1 MNFLDEDKIKYIKW
15 GLLFFVFFS
24 LMSINCYQ
32 VYLLSREED
41 NNDIILENEVKE
53 EVVVDKKEEVTE
65 KVKVDIKGAIKKP
78 GVYELDSNSI
88 INDVIK
94 LAGGLKTNASTK
106 YLNLSKKILDE
117 MVINIYTESE
127 VKKMKEPV
135 DVCEVKNQDL
145 TNCDDATIIV
155 TNPDSNKEM
164 SNSNEVVDNK
174 VSINDGTKEELM
186 TLSGIGEVKAQAIID
201 YRNKNGKFSKI
212 EDLMNVSG
220 IGESTYNQIKDNIKL

>member
-15 GLLFFVFFS
+15 GLLFFAFFS

-53 EVVVDKKEEVTE
+53 EVVAEKKEEVTE

-127 VKKMKEPV
+127 VKKVKEPV
-135 DVCEVKNQDL
+135 DVCEVKDQDL
-145 TNCDDATIIV
+145 THCDDATIIV
-155 TNPDSNKEM
+155 TNPDSNKEI

-174 VSINDGTKEELM
+174 VSINNGTKEELM

>member
-53 EVVVDKKEEVTE
+53 EVVADKKEEVIE

-135 DVCEVKNQDL
+135 DVCEVKDQDL

-155 TNPDSNKEM
+155 TNPDSNKDI

>member
-53 EVVVDKKEEVTE
+53 EVVAEKKEEVIE

>member
-41 NNDIILENEVKE
+41 NNDIILETEEKE
-53 EVVVDKKEEVTE
+53 EVVADKKEEVTE

-135 DVCEVKNQDL
+135 DVCEVKDQDL

-155 TNPDSNKEM
+155 TNPDSNKEI

>member
-1 MNFLDEDKIKYIKW
+1 
-15 GLLFFVFFS
+15 
-24 LMSINCYQ
+24 
-32 VYLLSREED
+32 
-41 NNDIILENEVKE
+41 
-53 EVVVDKKEEVTE
+53 
-65 KVKVDIKGAIKKP
+65 
-78 GVYELDSNSI
+78 
-88 INDVIK
+88 
-94 LAGGLKTNASTK
+94 
-106 YLNLSKKILDE
+106 

-135 DVCEVKNQDL
+135 DVCEVKDQDL

-155 TNPDSNKEM
+155 TNPDSNKEI

>member
-53 EVVVDKKEEVTE
+53 EVVAEKKEEVIE

-135 DVCEVKNQDL
+135 DVCEVKDQDL

-155 TNPDSNKEM
+155 TNPDSNKEI

-174 VSINDGTKEELM
+174 VSINNGTKEELM

>member
-53 EVVVDKKEEVTE
+53 EVVAEKKDEVIE

-135 DVCEVKNQDL
+135 DVCEVKDQDL
-145 TNCDDATIIV
+145 THCDDATIIV
-155 TNPDSNKEM
+155 TNPDSNKDI

-174 VSINDGTKEELM
+174 VSINNGTKEELM

>member
-135 DVCEVKNQDL
+135 DVCEVKDQDL

-155 TNPDSNKEM
+155 TNPDSNKEI

>member
-135 DVCEVKNQDL
+135 DVCEVKDQDL

-155 TNPDSNKEM
+155 TNPDSNKEI
-164 SNSNEVVDNK
+164 SNSKEVVDNK

>member
-53 EVVVDKKEEVTE
+53 EVVADKKEEVLE

-135 DVCEVKNQDL
+135 DVCEVKDQDL

-155 TNPDSNKEM
+155 TNPDSNKEI

>member
-1 MNFLDEDKIKYIKW
+1 MNSLDEDKIKYIKW

-32 VYLLSREED
+32 VCLLSREED
-41 NNDIILENEVKE
+41 NNDIISENEVKE
-53 EVVVDKKEEVTE
+53 EVVAEKKDEVIE

-135 DVCEVKNQDL
+135 DVCEVKDQDL

-155 TNPDSNKEM
+155 TNPDSNKDI
-164 SNSNEVVDNK
+164 SNSNKVVDNK

>member
-135 DVCEVKNQDL
+135 DVCEVKDQDL
-145 TNCDDATIIV
+145 TKCDDATIIV
-155 TNPDSNKEM
+155 TNPDSNKDI

>member
-15 GLLFFVFFS
+15 GLLFFAFFS

-53 EVVVDKKEEVTE
+53 EVVVDKKGEVTE

-135 DVCEVKNQDL
+135 EVCEVKDQDL

-155 TNPDSNKEM
+155 TNPDSNKDI

>member
-41 NNDIILENEVKE
+41 NNDIILENEEKE
-53 EVVVDKKEEVTE
+53 EVVAEKKEEVIE

-135 DVCEVKNQDL
+135 DVCEVKDQNL

-155 TNPDSNKEM
+155 TNPDSNKDI

-174 VSINDGTKEELM
+174 VSINNGTKEELM

>member
-53 EVVVDKKEEVTE
+53 EVVAEKKEEVIE

-135 DVCEVKNQDL
+135 DVCEVKDQDL

-155 TNPDSNKEM
+155 TNPDSNKDI

>member
-53 EVVVDKKEEVTE
+53 EVVVEKKEEVIE

-135 DVCEVKNQDL
+135 DVCEVKDQDL

-155 TNPDSNKEM
+155 TNPDSNKEI

-174 VSINDGTKEELM
+174 VSINNGTKEELM

>member
-135 DVCEVKNQDL
+135 DVCEVKDQDL

-155 TNPDSNKEM
+155 TNPDSNKEI

-174 VSINDGTKEELM
+174 VSINNGTKEELM

>member
-53 EVVVDKKEEVTE
+53 EVVADKKEEVTE

-135 DVCEVKNQDL
+135 DVCEVKDQDL

-155 TNPDSNKEM
+155 TNPDSNKDI

>member
-53 EVVVDKKEEVTE
+53 EVVVDKKKEVTE

-135 DVCEVKNQDL
+135 DVCEVKDQDL

-155 TNPDSNKEM
+155 TNPDSNKEI

>member
-53 EVVVDKKEEVTE
+53 EVVVDKKKEVTE

-135 DVCEVKNQDL
+135 DVCEVKDQDL

-155 TNPDSNKEM
+155 TNPDSNKDI

-174 VSINDGTKEELM
+174 VSINNGTKEELM

>member
-53 EVVVDKKEEVTE
+53 EVVAEKKEEVIE

-135 DVCEVKNQDL
+135 DVCEVKDQDL

-155 TNPDSNKEM
+155 TNPDSNKDI

-174 VSINDGTKEELM
+174 VSINNGTKEELM

>member
-1 MNFLDEDKIKYIKW
+1 
-15 GLLFFVFFS
+15 
-24 LMSINCYQ
+24 MSINCYQ

-53 EVVVDKKEEVTE
+53 EVVAEKKEEVIE

-135 DVCEVKNQDL
+135 DVCEVKDQDL

-155 TNPDSNKEM
+155 TNPDSNKDI

>member
-53 EVVVDKKEEVTE
+53 EVVAEKKEEVIE

-135 DVCEVKNQDL
+135 DVCEVKDQDL

-155 TNPDSNKEM
+155 TNPDSNKEI
-164 SNSNEVVDNK
+164 SNSNEVVDYK

>member
-41 NNDIILENEVKE
+41 NNDIILETEEKE
-53 EVVVDKKEEVTE
+53 EVVAEKKEEVIE

-135 DVCEVKNQDL
+135 DVCEVKDQDL

-155 TNPDSNKEM
+155 TNPDSNKDI

>member
-41 NNDIILENEVKE
+41 NNDIILETEEKE
-53 EVVVDKKEEVTE
+53 EVVAEKKEEVIE

-135 DVCEVKNQDL
+135 DVCEVKDQDL

-155 TNPDSNKEM
+155 TNPDSNKEI

>member
-41 NNDIILENEVKE
+41 NNDIILETEEKE
-53 EVVVDKKEEVTE
+53 ELVADKKEEVTE

-135 DVCEVKNQDL
+135 DVCEVKDQDL

-155 TNPDSNKEM
+155 TNPDSNKDI

>member
-53 EVVVDKKEEVTE
+53 EVVVDKKKEVTE

-135 DVCEVKNQDL
+135 DVCEVKDQDL

-155 TNPDSNKEM
+155 TNPDSNKDI

>member
-135 DVCEVKNQDL
+135 DVCEVKDQDL

-155 TNPDSNKEM
+155 TNPDSNKDI

>member
-53 EVVVDKKEEVTE
+53 EVVAEKKEEVTE

-135 DVCEVKNQDL
+135 DVCEVKDQDL

-155 TNPDSNKEM
+155 TNPDSNKEI

-174 VSINDGTKEELM
+174 VSINNGTKEELM

>member
-53 EVVVDKKEEVTE
+53 EMVAEKKEEVTE

-135 DVCEVKNQDL
+135 DVCEVKDQDL
-145 TNCDDATIIV
+145 TLCDDANIIV
-155 TNPDSNKEM
+155 TNPDSNKEI

>member
-1 MNFLDEDKIKYIKW
+1 MNSLDEDKIKYIKW

-53 EVVVDKKEEVTE
+53 EVVADKKEEVLE

-135 DVCEVKNQDL
+135 DVCEVKDQDL

-155 TNPDSNKEM
+155 TNPDSNKEI

-174 VSINDGTKEELM
+174 VSINNGTKEEFM

>member
-53 EVVVDKKEEVTE
+53 EVVADKKKEVIE

-135 DVCEVKNQDL
+135 DVCEVKDQDL

-155 TNPDSNKEM
+155 TNPDSNKDIG
-164 SNSNEVVDNK
+164 NSNEVVDNK
-174 VSINDGTKEELM
+174 VSINNGTKEELM

>member
-41 NNDIILENEVKE
+41 NNDIILENEEKE
-53 EVVVDKKEEVTE
+53 EVVAEKKEEVIE

-135 DVCEVKNQDL
+135 DVCEVKDQDL

-155 TNPDSNKEM
+155 TNPDSNKDI

>member
-1 MNFLDEDKIKYIKW
+1 MNSLDEDKIKYIKW

-135 DVCEVKNQDL
+135 DVCEVKDQDL

-155 TNPDSNKEM
+155 TNPDSNKDI

>member
-53 EVVVDKKEEVTE
+53 EVVAEKKEEVTE

-135 DVCEVKNQDL
+135 DVCEVKDQDL

-155 TNPDSNKEM
+155 TNPDSNKEI

>member
-1 MNFLDEDKIKYIKW
+1 MNSLDEDKIKYIKW

-41 NNDIILENEVKE
+41 NNDIILETEEKE
-53 EVVVDKKEEVTE
+53 EVVAEKKEEVTE

-135 DVCEVKNQDL
+135 DVCEVKDQDL

-155 TNPDSNKEM
+155 TNPDSNKDI
-164 SNSNEVVDNK
+164 SNSNKVVDNK

>member
-53 EVVVDKKEEVTE
+53 EVVAEKKEEVIE

-135 DVCEVKNQDL
+135 DVCEVKDQDL

-155 TNPDSNKEM
+155 TNPDSNKDII
-164 SNSNEVVDNK
+164 NSNEVVDNK

>member
-53 EVVVDKKEEVTE
+53 EVVLEKKEEVLE

-135 DVCEVKNQDL
+135 DVCEVKDQDL

-155 TNPDSNKEM
+155 TNPDSNKEI

>member
-15 GLLFFVFFS
+15 GLLFFAFFS

-53 EVVVDKKEEVTE
+53 EVVAEKKEEVIE

-135 DVCEVKNQDL
+135 DVCEVKDQDL

-155 TNPDSNKEM
+155 TNPDSNKEI

-174 VSINDGTKEELM
+174 VSINNGTKEELM

>member
-53 EVVVDKKEEVTE
+53 EVVAEKKEEVIE

-135 DVCEVKNQDL
+135 DVCEVKDQDL

-155 TNPDSNKEM
+155 TNPDSNKEI